1 MEWNIKWWEGV
12 VLENRGD
19 INNNNMERLSV
30 NYTNVHLYILTLTF
44 FTSLPGSR

>member
-12 VLENRGD
+12 VLENID
-19 INNNNMERLSV
+19 NNNMESLSV
-30 NYTNVHLYILTLTF
+30 NYTNIHLYIGTVTF